1 MKKALKI
8 LSVSMLL
15 FAALNAKDFSKT
27 SDEDLAKMAGIVAPQ
42 DIVDYKKEL
51 RMRMKKMPEDKR
63 EAFHKQLHEYA
74 IKNTDNMTV
83 ADFEAHKKAVKEAL
97 KKSNM
102 KDMDDDLG
110 LRSCKHGKMHKHHK
124 HHKHDSQNK
133 AKGHDKGHDKE
144 QSKKDHDHDDHGENE
159 K

>member
-8 LSVSMLL
+8 LSVGALL
-15 FAALNAKDFSKT
+15 FVALNAKDFSKT

-74 IKNTDNMTV
+74 VKNTDNMTV
-83 ADFEAHKKAVKEAL
+83 ADFEAHQKAVKEAL

-110 LRSCKHGKMHKHHK
+110 LRSCEKMHKHHK
-124 HHKHDSQNK
+124 HG
-133 AKGHDKGHDKE
+133 GHDKHGKGHGKE
-144 QSKKDHDHDDHGENE
+144 QGKKDHNHNDHGENE

>member
-8 LSVSMLL
+8 LSMSALL
-15 FAALNAKDFSKT
+15 FVALNAKDFSKT

-74 IKNTDNMTV
+74 VKNTDNMTV
-83 ADFEAHKKAVKEAL
+83 ADFEAHQKAVKEAL

-110 LRSCKHGKMHKHHK
+110 LRSCEKMHKHHK
-124 HHKHDSQNK
+124 HGGHG
-133 AKGHDKGHDKE
+133 KGHGKE
-144 QSKKDHDHDDHGENE
+144 QGKKDHDHNDHGENE

>member
-8 LSVSMLL
+8 LSVSALL
-15 FAALNAKDFSKT
+15 FVALNAKDFSKT

-83 ADFEAHKKAVKEAL
+83 ADFEAHQKAVKEAL

-102 KDMDDDLG
+102 KDMDDDDLG

-124 HHKHDSQNK
+124 HG
-133 AKGHDKGHDKE
+133 GHDKHGKGHDKE
-144 QSKKDHDHDDHGENE
+144 QGKKDHDHNDHGKNE

>member
-8 LSVSMLL
+8 LSVGALL
-15 FAALNAKDFSKT
+15 FVALNAKDFSKT

-63 EAFHKQLHEYA
+63 KAFHKQLHEYA
-74 IKNTDNMTV
+74 VKNTDNMTV
-83 ADFEAHKKAVKEAL
+83 ADFEAHQKAVKEAL

-110 LRSCKHGKMHKHHK
+110 LRSCEKMHKHHK
-124 HHKHDSQNK
+124 HG
-133 AKGHDKGHDKE
+133 GHDKHGKGHGKE
-144 QSKKDHDHDDHGENE
+144 QGKKDHDHDDHGENE

>member
-8 LSVSMLL
+8 LSVGALL
-15 FAALNAKDFSKT
+15 FVALNAKDFSKT

-74 IKNTDNMTV
+74 VKNTDSMTV
-83 ADFEAHKKAVKEAL
+83 ADFEAHQKAVKEAL

-124 HHKHDSQNK
+124 HG
-133 AKGHDKGHDKE
+133 GHGKGHDKE
-144 QSKKDHDHDDHGENE
+144 QGKKDHDHNDHGENE

>member
-8 LSVSMLL
+8 LSVSALL
-15 FAALNAKDFSKT
+15 FVALNAKDFSKT
-27 SDEDLAKMAGIVAPQ
+27 SDEDLAKMAGVVAPQ
-42 DIVDYKKEL
+42 DIVDYTKEL
-51 RMRMKKMPEDKR
+51 KMRMKKMPEDKR
-63 EAFHKQLHEYA
+63 KAFHKQLHEYA
-74 IKNTDNMTV
+74 VKNTDNMTV
-83 ADFEAHKKAVKEAL
+83 ADFEAHQKAVKEAL

-124 HHKHDSQNK
+124 HG
-133 AKGHDKGHDKE
+133 GHDKHSKGHGKE
-144 QSKKDHDHDDHGENE
+144 QGKKDHDHNDHGENE

>member
-15 FAALNAKDFSKT
+15 FVALNAKDFSKT

-42 DIVDYKKEL
+42 DIVDYTKEL
-51 RMRMKKMPEDKR
+51 KMRMKKMPEDKR
-63 EAFHKQLHEYA
+63 KAFHKQLHEYA

-83 ADFEAHKKAVKEAL
+83 ADFEARQKAIKEAL
-97 KKSNM
+97 KKGNM
-102 KDMDDDLG
+102 EDMDDDLG

-124 HHKHDSQNK
+124 HG
-133 AKGHDKGHDKE
+133 GHDKHGKGHDKE
-144 QSKKDHDHDDHGENE
+144 QGKKDHDHNDHGENE

>member
-8 LSVSMLL
+8 LSVSALL
-15 FAALNAKDFSKT
+15 FVALNAKDFSKT

-74 IKNTDNMTV
+74 VKNTDNMTV
-83 ADFEAHKKAVKEAL
+83 ADFEAHQKAVKEAL

-102 KDMDDDLG
+102 KDMDDDDLG

-124 HHKHDSQNK
+124 HHKHDGQNK
-133 AKGHDKGHDKE
+133 AKGHGKE
-144 QSKKDHDHDDHGENE
+144 QGKKDHDDHGENE

>member
-8 LSVSMLL
+8 LSVSALL
-15 FAALNAKDFSKT
+15 FVALNAKDFSKT
-27 SDEDLAKMAGIVAPQ
+27 SNEDLAKMAGIVAPQ

-110 LRSCKHGKMHKHHK
+110 LRSCKHGKKHK
-124 HHKHDSQNK
+124 HHKHDGQNK
-133 AKGHDKGHDKE
+133 AKGHDKE
-144 QSKKDHDHDDHGENE
+144 QGKKDHDHDDHGENE

>member
-8 LSVSMLL
+8 LSVSALL
-15 FAALNAKDFSKT
+15 FVALNAKDFSKT

-42 DIVDYKKEL
+42 DIVDYTKEL
-51 RMRMKKMPEDKR
+51 KMRMKKMPEDKR
-63 EAFHKQLHEYA
+63 KAFHKQLHEYA
-74 IKNTDNMTV
+74 TKNTDSMTV
-83 ADFEAHKKAVKEAL
+83 ADFEAHQKAVKEAL

-124 HHKHDSQNK
+124 HG
-133 AKGHDKGHDKE
+133 GHDKHGKGHDKE
-144 QSKKDHDHDDHGENE
+144 QGKKDHDHNDHGENE